1 MPWKQALDV
10 VQISEFLPSPLLG
23 YFPSFRVFPPGA
35 MGTCGARVV
44 GQHQESQ
51 ACKPWGDCS
60 EKVDLPDEEVTLRGL
75 EP

>member
-1 MPWKQALDV
+1 
-10 VQISEFLPSPLLG
+10 
-23 YFPSFRVFPPGA
+23 
-35 MGTCGARVV
+35 MGTCGAGVV